1 MSEEK
6 EDFDPFATY
15 VVPKVGILERWRR
28 RVRDAPENIRLASQ
42 SAWRGRERG
51 LAVVAGVFLASL
63 VITTVFSYG
72 IGLSQIFFD
81 ESLDGEPI
89 DAKVE
94 FKKAP
99 VEGAAGWTNSTS
111 VMQDVCSELMTEY
124 ADELA
129 DCTVVFG
136 RQGIHSA
143 GFFNEDFLYAQPLE
157 MRSVVDNENP
167 YWINTTFEY
176 PELREAGPPIS
187 NYRSIRFMG
196 PEAFDGEFAKRYGE
210 NIIQGQGEWPSPEN
224 MSNQR
229 GVILPSNIA
238 SQAKANVG
246 DVLDEITFVYVIDSE
261 FFDTGGVDL
270 VQDCPGIASAS
281 ENGKIYCRMPMTITN
296 MTVLG
301 IYQPWDLGNPTLGPN
316 PIFTTWTALTEQQS
330 ATLME
335 KDHIYLGL
343 AVDRSQLPTSSTADA
358 SDWLNELKVSI
369 MDDNYTDSGIEL
381 FYTDIVGGTITFLNI
396 FLGFIQVFDYII
408 MIPIVIMSLAVL
420 VYGLI
425 LSLEQRRKEI
435 SIHRVIG
442 ADSKGLQGMVL
453 LELAVFAS
461 VAWIAG
467 YLLAM
472 FAVPIVL
479 SAVGF
484 MQFKSGDFNV
494 DPSLS
499 FGATLFT
506 AISTLGLAIL
516 FGRKRARDFI
526 ELEIDEGVKSQIAK
540 SEPKYW
546 LHWTCFIL
554 GFISVIDTWME
565 MNGSENG
572 IIENFFLEGLF
583 GIFGPFLFWI
593 GGALVLGRLG
603 AKGPQIMQ
611 LIFGR
616 TKLLKDVKRGL
627 KGSGSTESVNR
638 LAVIML
644 LTLSIVTLAA
654 VQGYTGTLVDERTVD
669 STVGGDIQIT
679 FENQQDEAQALAIFD
694 EIYDGEKALI
704 ATTVPSLLLKS
715 PDGDFIQTYVILDD
729 SDNVL
734 HWSQQSVPGKDVSD
748 ALTRYSEG
756 GFSAGED
763 SAFTL
768 DLAGSWSDQEKLD
781 DVLLSKGDERSM
793 EVVMTYEELT
803 FNFISGGFALDN
815 LSDFEQLFELYE
827 MYSAMMEVDLSGV
840 DFSGQDL
847 SYRELGRFDFT
858 GANLSGANLEG
869 ANLSESLMVGVDL
882 SGANLIDANLANSI
896 FFESPDGTLEN
907 ADLTG
912 AELTGIFGDIDLT
925 VATLGNATC
934 PDTTIATDTNCD
946 SGASQIPPPLAQPL
960 FQTGTQVEVVIIPHN
975 ATLKYMGLHEY
986 IPGVNSPLIADS
998 IIIGESSWK
1007 EFVGVEQVNN
1017 HTSTNWIFSVSGVE
1031 GEALKALGARIEA
1044 DSRVASVLDWT
1055 TEHEAVER
1063 NGGLIFGTPGLL
1075 SLQFVVASIA
1085 AVASSF
1091 VFLSLV
1097 LNQRKKELAVLQAIG
1112 ASPTQILRL
1121 VLFEILSIIIVSMLL
1136 GLVLGIGLAFS
1147 FNGFFDVFGFIFQ
1160 LFGGASTNITR
1171 ELVYPWFE
1179 LTLVSISV
1187 FTAVV
1192 IALLMTTRR
1201 ALKSD
1206 LAMVLKGE

>member
-1 MSEEK
+1 MTEK
-6 EDFDPFATY
+6 PDLDPFATY
-15 VVPKVGILERWRR
+15 VVPKIGRVERWRR
-28 RVRDAPENIRLASQ
+28 RLRDAPENIRLASQ

-99 VEGAAGWTNSTS
+99 TPETSGWTNNTS
-111 VMQDVCSELMTEY
+111 VMQAVCDELMDEY
-124 ADELA
+124 STELA
-129 DCTVVFG
+129 DCTVVLG
-136 RQGIHSA
+136 RQGIHSS

-157 MRSVVDNENP
+157 MRSIIDNENP
-167 YWINTTFEY
+167 YWLNTTFEY
-176 PELREAGPPIS
+176 PELDESGPPIS
-187 NYRSIRFMG
+187 DYRSIRFMG
-196 PEAFDGEFAKRYGE
+196 PEAFDGEFAKRYGA

-224 MSNQR
+224 MSTQR
-229 GVILPSNIA
+229 GVILPANIA
-238 SQAKANVG
+238 SQAKAKVG

-261 FFDTGGVDL
+261 FFDAGGVDL
-270 VQDCPGIASAS
+270 VENCPGEASAS
-281 ENGKIYCRMPMTITN
+281 ENGKIYCRMPMTITE
-296 MTVLG
+296 MRVLG
-301 IYQPWDLGNPTLGPN
+301 IYEPWDLGNPTLGPN
-316 PIFTTWTALTEQQS
+316 PIFTTWTALSEDQI
-330 ATLME
+330 AVLME

-343 AVDRSQLPTSSTADA
+343 AVDRSQLPTTSTDDA
-358 SDWLNELKVSI
+358 SDWLDNLKVSI
-369 MDDNYTDSGIEL
+369 MSENYTDNEIEL

-396 FLGFIQVFDYII
+396 FLAFIQIFDYVI
-408 MIPIVIMSLAVL
+408 MVPIVVMSLAVL

-461 VAWIAG
+461 VAWLAG

-472 FAVPIVL
+472 FAVPVVL

-484 MQFKSGDFNV
+484 MQFKPGDYNI
-494 DPSLS
+494 DPTLS

-526 ELEIDEGVKSQIAK
+526 SLEIDEGVKSNITKA
-540 SEPKYW
+540 EPKYW
-546 LHWTCFIL
+546 LHWSCFIL

-565 MNGSENG
+565 MNGSEDG
-572 IIENFFLEGLF
+572 IISNFFFEGIF
-583 GIFGPFLFWI
+583 GIFGPFLLWI

-616 TKLLKDVKRGL
+616 TKLLSDVKRGL
-627 KGSGSTESVNR
+627 KGSGSQESVNR

-654 VQGYTGTLVDERTVD
+654 VQGYTGSLVDERTVD
-669 STVGGDIQIT
+669 ARVGGDLQIT
-679 FENQQDEAQALAIFD
+679 FEGQHNESSAIEIVR
-694 EIYDGEKALI
+694 EIYGGDSAIK
-704 ATTVPSLLLKS
+704 ATTIPSIILRG
-715 PDGDFIQTYVILDD
+715 PDGDSLQTYVVLDN
-729 SDNVL
+729 SAEVL
-734 HWSQQSVPGKDVSD
+734 YWNQQSIPGKSID
-748 ALTRYSEG
+748 AALQRYADG
-756 GFSAGED
+756 GFTAGED

-768 DLAGSWSDQEKLD
+768 DLAGSWSDSKGLD
-781 DVLLSKGDERSM
+781 DDMLIGEKDERSVSLTM
-793 EVVMTYEELT
+793 SYEELS
-803 FNFISGGFALDN
+803 FSLGNGNSDGGSPIDYIALLEDYSGFMDVDLTYVDFANLDLADRDFGRFDFTNANLAGADFSNTN
-815 LSDFEQLFELYE
+815 LSESLFYNT
-827 MYSAMMEVDLSGV
+827 DLTSVNFAGANLTNAIFF
-840 DFSGQDL
+840 DSEIQGI
-847 SYRELGRFDFT
+847 DFT
-858 GANLSGANLEG
+858 GANLNGL
-869 ANLSESLMVGVDL
+869 VGY
-882 SGANLIDANLANSI
+882 
-896 FFESPDGTLEN
+896 
-907 ADLTG
+907 
-912 AELTGIFGDIDLT
+912 IDLGET
-925 VATLGNATC
+925 TISNTTC
-934 PDTTIATDTNCD
+934 PDGNVSVNMECNE
-946 SGASQIPPPLAQPL
+946 GPYRNLPPLFEQLMFTSGQIQIDRTA
-960 FQTGTQVEVVIIPHN
+960 INSSI
-975 ATLKYMGLHEY
+975 KYMGLHEF
-986 IPGVNSPLIADS
+986 IPGVNSSIIADS
-998 IIIGESSWK
+998 LVIGESSWRN
-1007 EFVGVEQVNN
+1007 FVRDEADNY
-1017 HTSTNWIFSVSGVE
+1017 STNNWIFRVAGI
-1031 GEALKALGARIEA
+1031 GDEALKSLGSRLEA
-1044 DSRVASVLDWT
+1044 DSRVGEVIDWT
-1055 TEHEAVER
+1055 TEHETVER

-1121 VLFEILSIIIVSMLL
+1121 VLFEILSIIVVSMLL

-1160 LFGGASTNITR
+1160 LFGGASTNISR

-1192 IALLMTTRR
+1192 IALLLTTRR
-1201 ALKSD
+1201 ALNSD